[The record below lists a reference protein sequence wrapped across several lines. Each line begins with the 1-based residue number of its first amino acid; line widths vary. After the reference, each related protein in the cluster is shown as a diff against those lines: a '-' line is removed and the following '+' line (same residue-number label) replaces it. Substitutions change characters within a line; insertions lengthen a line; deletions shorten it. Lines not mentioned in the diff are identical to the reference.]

1 MNKNEFETFMYIGVD
16 KILVCVF
23 SKLESKILYK
33 KESKF
38 LTFNDFNDD
47 IVENKIFNF
56 LSENIFEVEK
66 QLNQFISDISLIV
79 NCKQFQS
86 IDISIKQYIY
96 GNVKKKNQLDLL
108 KELKN
113 YIFDNYPDYTLVH
126 YLVNHYLFD
135 NKIHKYFEFSKNCNQ
150 FAVDT
155 TFILLNKDEVLF
167 YKKIFKKFQISLK
180 KIMSSKYILNFFNSN
195 EFNEC
200 EMGRKI
206 SSGFNPNEVFL
217 IEKMVEKK
225 GFFERFF
232 NLFS

>member
-1 MNKNEFETFMYIGVD
+1 MNKKDFETFMYIGAE

-23 SKLESKILYK
+23 SKLDSKILYK

-38 LTFNDFNDD
+38 LKFNDD
-47 IVENKIFNF
+47 IVENKIINF
-56 LSENIFEVEK
+56 LSENIFEAEK
-66 QLNQFISDISLIV
+66 QLNEFISDISLIV

-86 IDISIKQYIY
+86 IDVSINQNIY

-113 YIFDNYPDYTLVH
+113 YIFDNYPDYVLVH
-126 YLVNHYLFD
+126 YVVNHYLFD
-135 NKIHKYFEFSKNCNQ
+135 SKIHKIFEFSKKCNQ
-150 FAVDT
+150 FALDT

-167 YKKIFKKFQISLK
+167 YKKIFKKFHISVK
-180 KIMSSKYILNFFNSN
+180 KIMSSKYIFNFFDPN

-200 EMGRKI
+200 EMGQKI

-232 NLFS
+232 NFFS